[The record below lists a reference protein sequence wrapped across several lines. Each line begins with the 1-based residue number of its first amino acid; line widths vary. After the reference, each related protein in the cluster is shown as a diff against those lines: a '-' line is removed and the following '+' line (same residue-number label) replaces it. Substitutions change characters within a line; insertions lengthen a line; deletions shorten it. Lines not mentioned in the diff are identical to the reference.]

1 MGAPIGP
8 DPRPWLCTGAARL
21 ETGSCVRSP
30 TGRHVVCLPCLQDAA
45 KEEADIAVKEALD
58 AQEKPDVEHEVA
70 AAVEKALD
78 EERARVAE
86 VSHCIQELI
95 CVQSWAAV

>member
-1 MGAPIGP
+1 M
-8 DPRPWLCTGAARL
+8 PW
-21 ETGSCVRSP
+21 
-30 TGRHVVCLPCLQDAA
+30 LQDAA

-70 AAVEKALD
+70 AAIEKALS

-86 VSHCIQELI
+86 VSHCIQEPSY
-95 CVQSWAAV
+95 VQGWGCCLTANQDLERMQLQQGASQGCRGEPLY